1 VIRVLP
7 MICILASALALAAC
21 GSAQDLTES
30 SAAAAVPAAS
40 ANAPTPP
47 AQTGTSNG
55 KTYDVTT
62 TSVDGFSPDGLGTWK
77 AMRGQLEGGDPAVVK
92 AFNDASQAVARGQLA
107 RALSAAKDGAAW
119 TFEASGQVTFRH
131 PVIAQVIS
139 SAVYIG
145 SDSSTEAEA
154 VVIDSRTARPVMLAD
169 VFAKESAGLD
179 RLSRQTKILLPRT
192 IGSTSVM
199 LDEPGNAPR
208 RENFANWIP
217 TADGMELHF
226 SPHQFK
232 MNFVQTI
239 TVPWAQLTDLL
250 APRMADIAKS

>member
-179 RLSRQTKILLPRT
+179 
-192 IGSTSVM
+192 
-199 LDEPGNAPR
+199 EPGNAPR